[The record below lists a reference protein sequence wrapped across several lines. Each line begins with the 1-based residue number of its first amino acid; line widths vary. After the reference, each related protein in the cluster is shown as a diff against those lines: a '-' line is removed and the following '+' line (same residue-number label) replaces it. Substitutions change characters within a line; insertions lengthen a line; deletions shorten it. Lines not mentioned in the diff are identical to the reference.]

1 MKTHVHN
8 YQQFLL
14 LEKKKR
20 KKINPGYL
28 TRDAKAMKDE
38 IKKHADKEDDDAS
51 AYTSDPKGGWKA
63 DYNQKTGKKWK
74 TKKSKHTKKFEK
86 MFGK

>member
-1 MKTHVHN
+1 MNKVYTFDE
-8 YQQFLL
+8 FLF
-14 LEKKKR
+14 E
-20 KKINPGYL
+20 KKINPAYL

-38 IKKHADKEDDDAS
+38 IKKHAHKDEDDAS

-63 DYNQKTGKKWK
+63 DYNQKTGERWK
-74 TKKSKHTKKFEK
+74 TKKSQHTKKFEK

>member
-1 MKTHVHN
+1 MSKVKTYN
-8 YQQFLL
+8 QFI
-14 LEKKKR
+14 LEK

-28 TRDAKAMKDE
+28 TRDAKAMRDE
-38 IKKHADKEDDDAS
+38 IKKHADKDSSDPT
-51 AYTSDPKGGWKA
+51 AYESDPKGGWKA